1 MNKIL
6 RFLSVLFITMVYFST
21 IGYTQKDQSF
31 SSEFSNPYS
40 SHKEYKQKLSS
51 KGVEHTSESENFTN
65 YSNNLSSNNVKNT
78 FSEAGINFKSVELF
92 FNRKYLQYVSFSRNV
107 LINYRKS
114 NLIFPFH
121 YHW

>member
-1 MNKIL
+1 MKKML

-21 IGYTQKDQSF
+21 IGYTQKDLSF
-31 SSEFSNPYS
+31 SSEFSDPNP

-65 YSNNLSSNNVKNT
+65 YFNNLPSNNVKNT
-78 FSEAGINFKSVELF
+78 FSEIGINLKSIELF
-92 FNRKYLQYVSFSRNV
+92 FNRKYLQYVSFSRNI
-107 LINYRKS
+107 LIAYKKS
-114 NLIFPFH
+114 DLIFPFH